1 MKQLEFTLETRIDNL
16 TFLVSIPS
24 LRMLWSS
31 MNIFH
36 AHVEFRA
43 VVYGLGTIRGV
54 LKVAKARFPV
64 SCGVMAAFSPSW
76 GWILKK

>member
-1 MKQLEFTLETRIDNL
+1 
-16 TFLVSIPS
+16 
-24 LRMLWSS
+24 